1 MEEKEKQMNV
11 DVVDTTDSRSEM
23 EQMAEA
29 EARTDKSKA
38 LEQKEESVLLFEEDE
53 AEKFRSQ
60 WLKIQSRFVD
70 DPHDAVKEADE
81 LVADVIK
88 SITRSFADRRMSLE
102 NQWKSGEN
110 NVSTEDLRI
119 SIKRYRSFFNRLL
132 SLKS

>member
-29 EARTDKSKA
+29 EASTDKSKA
-38 LEQKEESVLLFEEDE
+38 LEQEEDSVLLFEEDE
-53 AEKFRSQ
+53 AEKFQSQ
-60 WLKIQSRFVD
+60 WLKIQSKFVD
-70 DPHDAVKEADE
+70 DPHDAVEEADE

-119 SIKRYRSFFNRLL
+119 SIKRYRAFFNRLL